1 MGVRVLCPKEV
12 YTIVKTMYEEGYR
25 VGYDFSD
32 PRHYTKH
39 RLLQDKTIEYW
50 DKHRIRMKLIKYQKS
65 KHYD

>member
-1 MGVRVLCPKEV
+1 MGVRVLDPKEV

-50 DKHRIRMKLIKYQKS
+50 DKIE
-65 KHYD
+65 